1 LASILNITLY
11 AKILTGFG
19 LLATEQELE
28 MYSSCL
34 SQLTHVGKNLSNT
47 KGTTQ
52 MGQIH
57 PL

>member
-11 AKILTGFG
+11 AKIHTGFG

-28 MYSSCL
+28 MYPSYL
-34 SQLTHVGKNLSNT
+34 SQLTYVGKNLSYT

-52 MGQIH
+52 IGQIH